1 MRETVN
7 EAVEWVADTLNVED
21 DIAWGITLSAACVV
35 VVLILAWV
43 L

>member
-1 MRETVN
+1 MREIVN

-21 DIAWGITLSAACVV
+21 DIAFGITISVTCVV